1 MLRRLQ
7 FLLSHNEVAFFL
19 NPRSVVLVG
28 VTTRTDPEAYN
39 PLEQLLKTSF
49 KGRIYAVNP
58 KGGEILGQTLYRS
71 VLELPEAVDLAVI
84 STPREAVLKVVKDC
98 VAKEIKAIIVIT
110 QGFADGNEEGQVM
123 QAELVKIIQDTGTRL
138 IGPNTI
144 GVVNAF
150 TDFHTAFLDFHRQIN
165 HNCIV
170 SQSGIF
176 LLGAADFMAGIGLGI
191 DLGNAADIEISD
203 LLEYLGNDAQIKVIN
218 LHIEGIKNGRRFMEL
233 ARKAGRKKPIF
244 CLKTG
249 RSEAGAKAAIS
260 HSGSLAGEDH
270 VFEAAFK
277 QSGIIRV
284 QDVEEMRFFNKTFLT
299 YQSILGPRIAVLTI
313 SGGAGIA
320 TADAMSNYGLKLA
333 QFSPS
338 TENRLKEVFP
348 GWMEVI
354 NPADIWPAGM
364 MHGYHHIYSLS
375 LEIVLSDPQVDA
387 VFCVSPAYL
396 HPAQDELLNITDL
409 LNQAATNHPEKP
421 VAVWVYGPY
430 RQEFASIL
438 EKPGQIAAY
447 HSPERA
453 MAALGA
459 LYRYHHRIKPALEAP
474 EEKEPFIAINDQ
486 KISRVK
492 EIFSTVRKQNKA
504 TINFPE
510 LGEVLQSYGIPTV
523 STIVADNLAE
533 ALAAASEIGYP
544 VAMKVLSPE
553 VTHKSDVG
561 GVYLNLNSPA
571 AVEEAFKKIKVLELN
586 QELRIKVLGVL
597 IQPYV
602 TNPDSVEVILGS
614 KKDPV
619 FGPVLVY
626 GLGGI
631 YTELFKDVAFRIAP
645 VNRTQALAMIQETR
659 SYQLLLGFRGKPPLD
674 LEALV
679 NSLLKLGQM
688 VVNHPEIQELDINPL
703 LVMPKGVLA
712 LDARLSIEL

>member
-1 MLRRLQ
+1 VLRRLLY
-7 FLLSHNEVAFFL
+7 LLSLNEVNYFL
-19 NPRSVVLVG
+19 NPRSVVLIG
-28 VTTRTDPEAYN
+28 VTTRTGPEAYN
-39 PLEQLLKTSF
+39 SLEQVLKTGF
-49 KGRIYAVNP
+49 NGRIYAVNP
-58 KGGEILGQTLYRS
+58 KGGEVLGQTLYRS

-84 STPREAVLKVVKDC
+84 STPRTAVVKVVKDC
-98 VAKEIKAIIVIT
+98 VLKGIKAVIVVT
-110 QGFADGNEEGQVM
+110 QGFADGDKEGQVM
-123 QAELVKIIQDTGTRL
+123 QAELGKIIQGTGTRL

-144 GVVNAF
+144 GVVNTF
-150 TDFHTAFLDFHRQIN
+150 VDFHTSFLDFHRQKN
-165 HNCIV
+165 NCCMI

-176 LLGAADFMAGIGLGI
+176 LLGSADFTAGLGLGI

-203 LLEYLGNDAQIKVIN
+203 LLEYLGNDPQIKVIN

-233 ARKAGRKKPIF
+233 ARKTGCKKPVF

-270 VFEAAFK
+270 VFETAFK
-277 QSGIIRV
+277 QSGLIRV
-284 QDVEEMRFFNKTFLT
+284 QDVEEMRIFNKTFLT
-299 YQSILGPRIAVLTI
+299 YQSIPGQRIAVLTI

-338 TENRLKEVFP
+338 TVNRLKEVFP
-348 GWMEVI
+348 DWMEVI

-364 MHGYHHIYSLS
+364 IHGYHHIYSLS
-375 LEIVLSDPQVDA
+375 LEIVLNDPRVDA

-396 HPAQDELLNITDL
+396 HPAQDKLLNITDL
-409 LNQAATNHPEKP
+409 LNQAAANHPEKP

-430 RQEFASIL
+430 RQEFAAIL
-438 EKPGQIAAY
+438 EKPGHIIAY

-459 LYRYHHRIKPALEAP
+459 LYRYHQQIKPALENP
-474 EEKEPFIAINDQ
+474 EKNEPFIVFNEQ
-486 KISRVK
+486 KINRVK
-492 EIFSTVRKQNKA
+492 RIFYTARNQNKA

-510 LGEVLQSYGIPTV
+510 LEEIFQAYDIPIV
-523 STIVADNLAE
+523 STKVAYNLIE
-533 ALAAASEIGYP
+533 ALAAAEEIGYP
-544 VAMKVLSPE
+544 VVMKVLSPE
-553 VTHKSDVG
+553 VTHKSDLG
-561 GVYLNLNSPA
+561 GVYLNLNSPE
-571 AVEEAFKKIKVLELN
+571 AVENAFKKIKALELN
-586 QELRIKVLGVL
+586 QELKIPVLGVL
-597 IQPYV
+597 IQPYI
-602 TNPDSVEVILGS
+602 TDPDSIEIILGS

-645 VNRTQALAMIQETR
+645 INRTQALAMIKETR

-674 LEALV
+674 IEALV
-679 NSLLKLGQM
+679 SSLLSLGQI
-688 VVNHPEIQELDINPL
+688 VVNHPEIQELDLNPL
-703 LVMPKGVLA
+703 LVRPKGVLA
-712 LDARLSIEL
+712 LDARLSIA

>member
-1 MLRRLQ
+1 MLS
-7 FLLSHNEVAFFL
+7 FDEVAFFL
-19 NPRSVVLVG
+19 NPRSVALVG
-28 VTTRTDPEAYN
+28 VTTRTEPEAYN
-39 PLEQLLKTSF
+39 PLEQLLKTGF

-58 KGGEILGQTLYRS
+58 KGGEILGQATYRS
-71 VLELPEAVDLAVI
+71 VLELPEVVDLAVI

-98 VAKEIKAIIVIT
+98 VAKEIKAIIIIT
-110 QGFADGNEEGQVM
+110 QGFADGDKEGQVM
-123 QAELVKIIQDTGTRL
+123 QAELGKIIQGTGTRL

-165 HNCIV
+165 NNCMI

-176 LLGAADFMAGIGLGI
+176 LLGSADFTAGIGLGI

-218 LHIEGIKNGRRFMEL
+218 LHVEGIKNGRQFMEL
-233 ARKAGRKKPIF
+233 ARKVGRKKPIF

-270 VFEAAFK
+270 VFGAAFK
-277 QSGIIRV
+277 QCGIIRV
-284 QDVEEMRFFNKTFLT
+284 QDVEEMHFFNKTFLT
-299 YQSILGPRIAVLTI
+299 YQSISGPRIAVLTI

-338 TENRLKEVFP
+338 TLNRLKEVFP
-348 GWMEVI
+348 DWMEVV

-396 HPAQDELLNITDL
+396 HPAQDKLLNITGL
-409 LNQAATNHPEKP
+409 LNQAAANHPEKP

-438 EKPGQIAAY
+438 EKPGRVIAY

-459 LYRYHHRIKPALEAP
+459 LYRYHHQIKPALENP
-474 EEKEPFIAINDQ
+474 EENRPLIAFNNNQ
-486 KISRVK
+486 KINRVK
-492 EIFSTVRKQNKA
+492 RIFYTAQKQNKV

-510 LGEVLQSYGIPTV
+510 LGEVLQAYGIPVV
-523 STIVADNLAE
+523 STKVAHNLTE
-533 ALAAASEIGYP
+533 ALAAAEEIGYP
-544 VAMKVLSPE
+544 VVLKVLSPE
-553 VTHKSDVG
+553 ITHKSDVG
-561 GVYLNLNSPA
+561 GVYLNLNSLE
-571 AVEEAFKKIKVLELN
+571 AVEEAFMKIKALELN
-586 QELRIKVLGVL
+586 QELKIQILGVL
-597 IQPYV
+597 IQPYISN
-602 TNPDSVEVILGS
+602 TNSVEVILGS

-631 YTELFKDVAFRIAP
+631 YTELFKDIAFRIAP
-645 VNRTQALAMIQETR
+645 INYTQALAMIQETR
-659 SYQLLLGFRGKPPLD
+659 SYQLLLGFRGKPSLD
-674 LEALV
+674 TEALV
-679 NSLLKLGQM
+679 SSLLSLGQM
-688 VVNHPEIQELDINPL
+688 VVNHPEIQELDLNPL

-712 LDARLSIEL
+712 LDARLST

>member
-1 MLRRLQ
+1 
-7 FLLSHNEVAFFL
+7 LLSLNEIAFFL
-19 NPRSVVLVG
+19 NPRSVALVG
-28 VTTRTDPEAYN
+28 VTTRTEPEAYN
-39 PLEQLLKTSF
+39 PLDPLLKTGFS
-49 KGRIYAVNP
+49 GRIYAVNP
-58 KGGEILGQTLYRS
+58 KGGEVLGQTLYHS
-71 VLELPEAVDLAVI
+71 ILELPEVVDLAVI
-84 STPREAVLKVVKDC
+84 STPREAVLKVVKEC

-110 QGFADGNEEGQVM
+110 QGFADGDKEGQMM
-123 QAELVKIIQDTGTRL
+123 QAEMNKIIQGTRTRL

-144 GVVNAF
+144 GVINAF
-150 TDFHTAFLDFHRQIN
+150 TDFHTVFVDFHRQIN
-165 HNCIV
+165 HNCMI

-176 LLGAADFMAGIGLGI
+176 LVGSADFTAGIGLGI
-191 DLGNAADIEISD
+191 DLGNAADVEVSD
-203 LLEYLGNDAQIKVIN
+203 LLEYLGNNAQIKVIN

-233 ARKAGRKKPIF
+233 ARKVGRKKPIF

-249 RSEAGAKAAIS
+249 RSEVGAKAVMS

-284 QDVEEMRFFNKTFLT
+284 QDVEEMRSFNKTFLT
-299 YQSILGPRIAVLTI
+299 YQSISGPRIAVLTI

-320 TADAMSNYGLKLA
+320 TADAMSKYNLKLA

-338 TENRLKEVFP
+338 TVSRLKKVFP
-348 GWMEVI
+348 DWMEVI

-364 MHGYHHIYSLS
+364 MHGYRHIYSLS
-375 LEIVLSDPQVDA
+375 LEIVLSDHQVDA
-387 VFCVSPAYL
+387 VFCVTPAYL
-396 HPAQDELLNITDL
+396 HPAQDKLLNISDL
-409 LNQAATNHPEKP
+409 LNQAAAKHPEKP

-438 EKPGQIAAY
+438 EKPGRIVAY

-459 LYRYHHRIKPALEAP
+459 LYHYHHRIKPALETT
-474 EEKEPFIAINDQ
+474 EEKEPLIAFNDQ
-486 KISRVK
+486 KITRVK
-492 EIFSTVRKQNKA
+492 NFFYTNRKQNNA
-504 TINFPE
+504 MINFPE
-510 LGEVLQSYGIPTV
+510 LGELLQAYGIPTV
-523 STIVADNLAE
+523 STKEAYNLAE
-533 ALAAASEIGYP
+533 ALAAAEEIGYP
-544 VAMKVLSPE
+544 VVMKVLSSE

-571 AVEEAFKKIKVLELN
+571 LVEKAFKKMKTLELN
-586 QELRIKVLGVL
+586 QELKIQVLGVL

-602 TNPDSVEVILGS
+602 TNTDSIEVILGS

-631 YTELFKDVAFRIAP
+631 YTELFKDIAFRIAP
-645 VNRTQALAMIQETR
+645 INRTQALAMIQETR

-679 NSLLKLGQM
+679 NSLLNLGQM
-688 VVNHPEIQELDINPL
+688 VVNHPEIQELDLNPL

-712 LDARLSIEL
+712 LDARLRLD